1 MFDNL
6 LSRFRRSE
14 AVILGFK
21 ALGDGWWMASFT
33 NAFKDRDGEILSQ
46 EAQAAYVRRVK
57 RGYVPLPEL
66 WIRHT
71 KGTRIGEATFV
82 DRIGKSTYALGK
94 FDDTPMGREA
104 ERYYRKH
111 ANQTALSHGFIYP
124 AWGKDANGVYKAF
137 NTFEISVLPRGS
149 ESNPY
154 TTFEV
159 VKELNRMPV
168 TPDAEQYIRE
178 VLGKT
183 ADTVLAAL
191 TDQEKRDKALEE
203 TGVAFKEFVD
213 LPKDNDEDGD
223 DEKAEVEAVEEETQP
238 PDDET
243 VTEEV
248 VSEET
253 EAPAAEVVAEEPAA
267 EMPDEKAEE
276 VDGLLT
282 QVIEGQG
289 VLMEMLT
296 ALSERLSSVET
307 DAAGR
312 YEKAEARIKQL
323 EGLLEL
329 DKIKQ
334 STVKTAGE
342 PADDK
347 LEAAAVAAI
356 ETKAGPGDFD
366 PLFPGLRV
374 PRR

>member
-1 MFDNL
+1 
-6 LSRFRRSE
+6 
-14 AVILGFK
+14 
-21 ALGDGWWMASFT
+21 
-33 NAFKDRDGEILSQ
+33 
-46 EAQAAYVRRVK
+46 
-57 RGYVPLPEL
+57 
-66 WIRHT
+66 
-71 KGTRIGEATFV
+71 
-82 DRIGKSTYALGK
+82 
-94 FDDTPMGREA
+94 
-104 ERYYRKH
+104 
-111 ANQTALSHGFIYP
+111 
-124 AWGKDANGVYKAF
+124 
-137 NTFEISVLPRGS
+137 
-149 ESNPY
+149 
-154 TTFEV
+154 
-159 VKELNRMPV
+159 MPV
-168 TPDAEQYIRE
+168 TPDAEKYIRE

-213 LPKDNDEDGD
+213 LPKDDDED
-223 DEKAEVEAVEEETQP
+223 DEKVEVEAVEEETDTP
-238 PDDET
+238 AADET

-334 STVKTAGE
+334 STVKAAAA

-356 ETKAGPGDFD
+356 ETKQGPGDFD

>member
-14 AVILGFK
+14 AAFSGFK
-21 ALGDGWWMASFT
+21 ALGDGWWLASFT

-57 RGYVPLPEL
+57 AGFVPLPEL
-66 WIRHT
+66 WIHHT
-71 KGTRIGEATFV
+71 KGTRIGKATYV
-82 DRIGKSTYALGK
+82 DRIGKSTYAIGK
-94 FDDTPMGREA
+94 FDETEAGRAA

-111 ANQTALSHGFIYP
+111 ADETSLSHGFAFP
-124 AWGKDANGVYKAF
+124 MWARDGNGVYKAF
-137 NTFEISVLPRGS
+137 NTFEISTLPRGS

-168 TPDAEQYIRE
+168 TPDAEKYIRE

-213 LPKDNDEDGD
+213 LPKDDGED
-223 DEKAEVEAVEEETQP
+223 DEKAEVEAVEEETDAP
-238 PDDET
+238 AADET

-248 VSEET
+248 VAEET
-253 EAPAAEVVAEEPAA
+253 EAPAAEAVAEEPAA

-307 DAAGR
+307 EASGR

-334 STVKTAGE
+334 STVKAAAA

-356 ETKAGPGDFD
+356 ETKQGPGDFD

>member
-14 AVILGFK
+14 AAFSGFK
-21 ALGDGWWMASFT
+21 ALGEGWWLASFT

-46 EAQAAYVRRVK
+46 EAQTAYVRRVK

-66 WIRHT
+66 WIHHT
-71 KGTRIGEATFV
+71 KGTRIGQATFV
-82 DRIGKSTYALGK
+82 DRIGKSTFAIGK
-94 FDDTPMGREA
+94 FDETPAGREA

-111 ANQTALSHGFIYP
+111 ADETSLSHGFSFP
-124 AWGKDANGVYKAF
+124 MWGRDAGGVYTAF

-154 TTFEV
+154 TTFDV
-159 VKELNRMPV
+159 VKEQNKMPV
-168 TPDAEQYIRE
+168 SPDAEKYIRE
-178 VLGKT
+178 VLSKV
-183 ADTVLAAL
+183 ADTVLTTL
-191 TDQEKRDKALEE
+191 DDKEKQDKALE
-203 TGVAFKEFVD
+203 TLGVGFKEFVD
-213 LPKDNDEDGD
+213 LPKDDEDD
-223 DEKAEVEAVEEETQP
+223 DEKAEAEAVEEETQP
-238 PDDET
+238 AADET

-248 VSEET
+248 VAEET
-253 EAPAAEVVAEEPAA
+253 EAPAA

-276 VDGLLT
+276 MDGLLT

-296 ALSERLSSVET
+296 ALSERIGAVET
-307 DAAGR
+307 DTAGR
-312 YEKAEARIKQL
+312 YETMASQVKELQTI
-323 EGLLEL
+323 LEL
-329 DKIKQ
+329 GKIKQ
-334 STVKTAGE
+334 SVVKAAGS

-347 LEAAAVAAI
+347 QLEAAVAAI

-366 PLFPGLRV
+366 PLFPGLRI

>member
-1 MFDNL
+1 
-6 LSRFRRSE
+6 
-14 AVILGFK
+14 
-21 ALGDGWWMASFT
+21 
-33 NAFKDRDGEILSQ
+33 
-46 EAQAAYVRRVK
+46 
-57 RGYVPLPEL
+57 
-66 WIRHT
+66 
-71 KGTRIGEATFV
+71 
-82 DRIGKSTYALGK
+82 
-94 FDDTPMGREA
+94 
-104 ERYYRKH
+104 
-111 ANQTALSHGFIYP
+111 
-124 AWGKDANGVYKAF
+124 
-137 NTFEISVLPRGS
+137 
-149 ESNPY
+149 
-154 TTFEV
+154 
-159 VKELNRMPV
+159 MPV